1 MTIIKIV
8 WHVGRHMVR
17 ETRTRSLRIL
27 TVACMY
33 LVGFFQKNFK
43 KSAFYS
49 PCCQLIK
56 YSQDDDQFF
65 INGYVKI
72 IKLILHVSLLP
83 PFTRHISRIV
93 LCLCVM
99 CLMNP
104 NLCVISFVKCVD
116 CVLKLWIN
124 LSNFIWIIIRYDLNN
139 KFKSKNIQ
147 INEDK

>member
-1 MTIIKIV
+1 MTRGAPHGAWDSHALIENFDS
-8 WHVGRHMVR
+8 G
-17 ETRTRSLRIL
+17 
-27 TVACMY
+27 MY
-33 LVGFFQKNFK
+33 VFSVFFQKSFK

-56 YSQDDDQFF
+56 YSQDDDHFF

-124 LSNFIWIIIRYDLNN
+124 LSNFIWIIVRYDLNN
-139 KFKSKNIQ
+139 KF
-147 INEDK
+147 